1 MPKEK
6 VEIRKAPKFLPFLIV
21 FAVIGV
27 NIAFV
32 LNALIPEANR
42 TAQPILGYLV
52 GYLAALGAVVGL
64 LVALVIDLIS
74 RKRVKTLEAE
84 RSSLNLEK

>member
-6 VEIRKAPKFLPFLIV
+6 VEIRKAPKFLPFLII
-21 FAVIGV
+21 FALVGV
-27 NIAFV
+27 VLAFIF
-32 LNALIPEANR
+32 NAFIPEADR

-64 LVALVIDLIS
+64 IVALVLDIIS

-84 RSSLNLEK
+84 RSR

>member
-6 VEIRKAPKFLPFLIV
+6 VQIRKAPKFLPFLIL
-21 FAVIGV
+21 FAALGV
-27 NIAFV
+27 V
-32 LNALIPEANR
+32 VALILNTFISDADR
-42 TAQPILGYLV
+42 TAQPILGYLI

-64 LVALVIDLIS
+64 VIALVIDLMS

-84 RSSLNLEK
+84 RSR